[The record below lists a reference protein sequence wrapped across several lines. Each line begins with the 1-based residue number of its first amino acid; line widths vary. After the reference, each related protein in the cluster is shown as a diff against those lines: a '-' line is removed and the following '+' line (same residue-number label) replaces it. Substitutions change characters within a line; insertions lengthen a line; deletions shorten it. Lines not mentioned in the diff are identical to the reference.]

1 MPSAV
6 VAEYPLLRVPTS
18 GVYLFKVKYQQLKP
32 GDLIL
37 KAVRGDGK
45 GPPKQCCLPHMEGDC
60 PVKFLE
66 VKLNAGDS
74 IQLQMVNQLSTDPA
88 GSEFLIQG
96 IQAYR
101 EKNPL
106 WEVDVPPRVTTD
118 ALLPGK

>member
-1 MPSAV
+1 
-6 VAEYPLLRVPTS
+6 
-18 GVYLFKVKYQQLKP
+18 
-32 GDLIL
+32 
-37 KAVRGDGK
+37 
-45 GPPKQCCLPHMEGDC
+45 MEGDC